1 MSSKMETKSS
11 TCHVPPGWLTRPGG
25 DKPLSQ
31 KTSVPSLE
39 LHHVRGQKGRQ
50 SLPAQ
55 NPPRCPPSQGAA
67 KDTEEQKHSEQWLA
81 QTLATVVA
89 PSPGSPAHHPDREDD
104 CEPQITSHST
114 LNSLQEQKNSVGRRL
129 TQVPMGFPALERPL
143 LWGLHLDCQMAL
155 SRPMEPCHAHTHTP
169 LGSAS

>member
-1 MSSKMETKSS
+1 MVSFKMETKSS

-25 DKPLSQ
+25 DKRLSQ

-39 LHHVRGQKGRQ
+39 LHHARGQKGRQ

-67 KDTEEQKHSEQWLA
+67 KDTEEQKHSQQWLA

-89 PSPGSPAHHPDREDD
+89 PSPGSPTHHPDREDD

-114 LNSLQEQKNSVGRRL
+114 LNSLEEHKNRVGRDLPRS
-129 TQVPMGFPALERPL
+129 PWASL
-143 LWGLHLDCQMAL
+143 LWRGPFSGAFIWTARWLLVDPRSPVML
-155 SRPMEPCHAHTHTP
+155 TYTP
-169 LGSAS
+169 P